1 VRLSKRRGLDA
12 LPAPQSETSVV
23 EREIRVEA
31 EPEAVFQ
38 FFTDPEKMVRW
49 MGVGATLDP
58 RPGGV
63 FSFHTLPHFLIE
75 GEYVAVEPYSRIVF
89 TWGYGSFPDDQ
100 GNPLPPGSSTVEV
113 ALVPDGEATIVHLT
127 HRIPAELADF
137 HSMGWEHYLARLMIA
152 AAGRDPGPDPFLE
165 FLELMSAGNT

>member
-1 VRLSKRRGLDA
+1 

-31 EPEAVFQ
+31 EPEIVFS

-63 FSFHTLPHFLIE
+63 FSVNTVMDYFFA
-75 GEYVAVEPYSRIVF
+75 GEFVVVEPHSRVVF
-89 TWGYGSFPDDQ
+89 TWGYGNFP
-100 GNPLPPGSSTVEV
+100 GEPNPLPPGSSTVEV
-113 ALVPDGEATIVHLT
+113 ELVPDGDATIVRLT
-127 HRIPAELADF
+127 HRVPAQLDAF
-137 HSMGWEHYLARLMIA
+137 HTMGWEHYLGRLAIA
-152 AAGRDPGPDPFLE
+152 ATGGDPGPDPFLE
-165 FLELMSAGNT
+165 ALELMAGND